1 MDSELKNWIVVTG
14 ARENNLRN
22 VNVKLPKD
30 SLVVFTGVS
39 GSGKSTLAFDT
50 IFAEGQRRYIESLS
64 SYARMFLGG
73 YQKPDVDSIDG
84 LQPAISIDQKT
95 TSHNPRSTVGTVTE
109 IYDYL
114 RLLWAKIGVA
124 YCPYHDIPITPF
136 SLQQIADIILK
147 NPIGTKVTILAPV
160 VRNEKGTHS
169 ETIQKFM
176 SMGDRKMKID
186 DEPMKAYDSIPLLD
200 KKKKHSIDFHI
211 DTFTLK
217 ETSKARVFDSLRV
230 ALDYANGY
238 VMLKIGDGEENLY
251 SEHSSCPECGFTVPQ
266 LEPRLFSFNNPLGAC
281 DDCKGMGIKIS
292 SDPALIVP
300 NPKLS
305 INEGAIKPM
314 GKPKENREWTS
325 FVQLCKSQNIS
336 MDVPFYKLS
345 ERQRNI
351 VFYGPVD
358 EVKYVYKTMS
368 GNEIHST
375 VSEGVKTRLDRL
387 YATTTST
394 WMKEWYETFMTSSI
408 CTTCNGARLNSKV
421 LSVKVGGL
429 SIFDATNLSLDKLL
443 NFFNNLYLSER
454 DAKISELIMKEIKDR
469 LGFLVDVGLDYLT
482 LSRMSMTLSGGESQ
496 RIRLATQIGSKL
508 TGVLYVLDE
517 PSIGLHQK
525 DNGKLIA
532 SLKEMRDLGNSLI
545 VVEHDE
551 ETIRAAD
558 YIVDIGPKAGR
569 KGGQVV
575 ACGGVDDLID
585 SKDST
590 TGDYL
595 AGRKFIPLPKF
606 RRKTTKY
613 LSIKGAR
620 CHNLKNV
627 SVDIPLG
634 EFVCVTGVSGS
645 GKSSLINEVLWK
657 NMLAHFGIGHEKP
670 GECDEIKG
678 LGNISGVIN
687 VSQDPIGKTPR
698 SNPATYIGVFD
709 DIRELF
715 SETLDAKELGITK
728 QMFSFNLPGGRCEAC
743 QGCGVKRISMDF
755 LPAVDVVCE
764 VCHGKRYS
772 DDVLSVQYKGKN
784 IYDVLNMTIDDA
796 YDFFTNVP
804 KIRKKIAA
812 LVEVGLGYMDLG
824 QSSSTLS
831 GGEAQRVKLADELQR
846 KGDGRTLYIL
856 DEPTTGLH
864 VDDIGKLIA
873 VLESLVDNGNTVLVI
888 EHNLDLIKC
897 ADYIIDLGPDGGDK
911 GGTIMA
917 TGTPEELSMVEESY
931 TGQYLKKTL
940 ETNLKLERGENI

>member
-1 MDSELKNWIVVTG
+1 MDTDLKNWIVVTG
-14 ARENNLRN
+14 ARENNLKN
-22 VNVKLPKD
+22 INVKLPKD

-84 LQPAISIDQKT
+84 LQPSISIDQKT

-114 RLLWAKIGVA
+114 RLLWSKIGVA
-124 YCPYHDIPITPF
+124 YCPYHNIPITPF

-147 NPIGTKVTILAPV
+147 NPIGTKITILAPV

-186 DEPMKAYDSIPLLD
+186 DESMKVYDNIPMLD

-211 DTFTLK
+211 DSFTLK
-217 ETSKARVFDSLRV
+217 EISKTRVFDSLRV

-238 VMLKIGDGEENLY
+238 VVLKIGEGGETLY
-251 SEHSSCPECGFTVPQ
+251 SEHSSCPSCGFTVPP

-281 DDCKGMGIKIS
+281 EDCKGMGIKIS

-305 INEGAIKPM
+305 INEGAIKAM

-325 FVQLCKSQNIS
+325 FIQLCKAQNIS

-345 ERQRNI
+345 DRQKNI
-351 VFYGPVD
+351 VFYGPD
-358 EVKYVYKTMS
+358 DKIQYVYKTMS

-375 VSEGVKTRLDRL
+375 VTEGIKTRLDRL

-394 WMKEWYETFMTSSI
+394 WMKEWYETFMTSSV
-408 CTTCNGARLNSKV
+408 CTTCNGARLNMKV
-421 LSVKVGGL
+421 LSVKVGNL
-429 SIFDATNLSLDKLL
+429 SIFEATNLSLDKLL
-443 NFFNNLYLSER
+443 ELFNNLLLSER
-454 DAKISELIMKEIKDR
+454 DAKVSELVLKEIKDR
-469 LGFLVDVGLDYLT
+469 LGFLVEVGLDYLT

-525 DNGKLIA
+525 DNDKLIA
-532 SLKEMRDLGNSLI
+532 SLREMRDLGNSLI

-569 KGGQVV
+569 EGGQVV
-575 ACGGVDDLID
+575 ACGQVSDLIN
-585 SKDST
+585 SKDSV
-590 TGDYL
+590 TGEYL
-595 AGRKFIPLPKF
+595 SGKKYVTLPKI

-613 LSIKGAR
+613 LTIQGAR

-645 GKSSLINEVLWK
+645 GKSSLINEVLYK
-657 NMLAHFGIGHEKP
+657 NILAHFGIGHEKP
-670 GECDEIKG
+670 GECDGIKG
-678 LGNISGVIN
+678 LNNISTVIN

-698 SNPATYIGVFD
+698 SNPATYVGVFD
-709 DIRELF
+709 DIRDLF
-715 SETLDAKELGITK
+715 SQTLQAKEFGITK

-755 LPAVDVVCE
+755 LPAVDVICE

-796 YDFFTNVP
+796 YDFFQNVP
-804 KIRKKIAA
+804 KIKKKIAA

-846 KGDGRTLYIL
+846 KGDGKTLYIL

-864 VDDIGKLIA
+864 VDDIKKLIA

-911 GGTIMA
+911 GGTILA
-917 TGTPEELSMVEESY
+917 YGTPEQISENENSY
-931 TGQYLKKTL
+931 TGEYLKKTL
-940 ETNLKLERGENI
+940 ENNARLEKGE

>member
-1 MDSELKNWIVVTG
+1 MDLKNWIVVTG
-14 ARENNLRN
+14 ARENNLKNIN
-22 VNVKLPKD
+22 VNIPKD

-73 YQKPDVDSIDG
+73 FQKPDVDSIDG

-114 RLLWAKIGVA
+114 RLLWARIGVA
-124 YCPYHDIPITPF
+124 YCPPHNLPIKPF

-147 NPIGTKVTILAPV
+147 NPLGSKISIFAPV
-160 VRNEKGTHS
+160 VRNEKGTHI

-176 SMGDRKMKID
+176 ASGDRKMKID
-186 DEPMKAYDSIPLLD
+186 GAPLQSYQEAPQLD

-217 ETSKARVFDSLRV
+217 TTSKSRVFDSLRV
-230 ALDYANGY
+230 ALDFAKGY
-238 VMLKIGDGEENLY
+238 VIVQVDDKPEVLY
-251 SEHSSCPECGFTVPQ
+251 SEHSSCPICGFTVPP

-281 DDCKGMGIKIS
+281 QDCKGMGIKIS
-292 SDPALIVP
+292 ADPTLIVP
-300 NPKLS
+300 DNKLS

-314 GKPKENREWTS
+314 GKPKDNKEWFS
-325 FVQLCKSQNIS
+325 FQKLCKSQHIN

-345 ERQRNI
+345 ERQKKI
-351 VFYGPVD
+351 IFYGPED
-358 EVKYVYKTMS
+358 EVNYVYTTMS
-368 GNEIHST
+368 GTEIHSS
-375 VSEGVKTRLDRL
+375 VSEGIKTRIDRL

-394 WMKEWYETFMTSSI
+394 WMKEWYETFMTSTI
-408 CTTCNGARLNSKV
+408 CPTCHGARLNDKV
-421 LSVKVGGL
+421 LSIKVGEL

-443 NFFNNLYLSER
+443 NFFNDLNLSDR
-454 DAKISELIMKEIKDR
+454 DKKVSELVLKEIKDR

-525 DNGKLIA
+525 DNDRLIT

-551 ETIRAAD
+551 DTIRAAD
-558 YIVDIGPKAGR
+558 YIVDIGPSAG
-569 KGGQVV
+569 KNGGKVV
-575 ACGGVDDLID
+575 ACGQVSDLEN
-585 SKDST
+585 SKESI

-595 AGRKFIPLPKF
+595 AGRKYIPVPDI
-606 RRKTTKY
+606 RRKTTRY
-613 LSIKGAR
+613 LTIEGAR

-627 SVDIPLG
+627 DVKIPLG

-645 GKSSLINEVLWK
+645 GKSSLINEVLYK
-657 NMLAHFGIGHEKP
+657 NILAHFGIGHEKP
-670 GECDEIKG
+670 GECNGIKG
-678 LGNISGVIN
+678 YNNISTVIN

-698 SNPATYIGVFD
+698 SNPATYIGLFD

-715 SETLDAKELGITK
+715 SQTLDAKEKGITK
-728 QMFSFNLPGGRCEAC
+728 TMFSFNTPGGRCEAC

-755 LPAVDVVCE
+755 LPDVDVVCE

-772 DDVLSVQYKGKN
+772 DDVLSVEYKGKN
-784 IYDVLNMTIDDA
+784 IYDVLNMTIDEA
-796 YDFFTNVP
+796 YDFFKNIP
-804 KIRKKIAA
+804 AIKKKISA

-824 QSSSTLS
+824 QSSTTLS
-831 GGEAQRVKLADELQR
+831 GGEAQRVKLANELQR
-846 KGDGRTLYIL
+846 KGDGNTLYIL

-864 VDDIGKLIA
+864 VDDIKKLIS

-897 ADYIIDLGPDGGDK
+897 ADYIIDLGPDGGDR
-911 GGTIMA
+911 GGTIIA
-917 TGTPEELSMVEESY
+917 TGTPEEVSEVNNSY
-931 TGQYLKKTL
+931 TGQYLKKIL
-940 ETNLKLERGENI
+940 AKALMKGQD